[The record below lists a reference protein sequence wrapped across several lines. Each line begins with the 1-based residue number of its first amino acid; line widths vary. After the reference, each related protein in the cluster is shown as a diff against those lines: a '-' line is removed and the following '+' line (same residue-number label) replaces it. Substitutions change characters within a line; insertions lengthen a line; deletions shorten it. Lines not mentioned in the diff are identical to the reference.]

1 MSWMTGQQ
9 RSFFQFIYYFFPV
22 FVSLQACLWIRIEK
36 KKKKKDEVPEIQEEH
51 VPNMALWQEKR
62 SPGASNL
69 VEEHAGLTVYCEFS
83 RC

>member
-9 RSFFQFIYYFFPV
+9 RSFFSIYLFIFPCV
-22 FVSLQACLWIRIEK
+22 CELAGLLVDRDR
-36 KKKKKDEVPEIQEEH
+36 KKKKDEVPEIQEER

-69 VEEHAGLTVYCEFS
+69 VEEHAGLTVYCEFI

>member
-1 MSWMTGQQ
+1 M
-9 RSFFQFIYYFFPV
+9 
-22 FVSLQACLWIRIEK
+22 FVSLQACLWIGIE
-36 KKKKKDEVPEIQEEH
+36 KKKKDEVPEIQEER